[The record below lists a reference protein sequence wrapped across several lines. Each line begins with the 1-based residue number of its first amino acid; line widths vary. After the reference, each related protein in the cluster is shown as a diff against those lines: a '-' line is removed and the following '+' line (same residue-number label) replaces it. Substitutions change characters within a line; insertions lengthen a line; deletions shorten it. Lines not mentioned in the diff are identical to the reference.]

1 MRRYTLTRKLAG
13 AVLTGVPF
21 VALALVIVLAGRG
34 RTAQQDTQLVVV
46 EAGDTLSQIAQRF
59 GTTPEA
65 LVALNAIENPSRIY
79 PNQVL
84 LVPTKPDARLPQ
96 SPGQRVAALTQI
108 PPGVPRRR
116 WRYIVIH
123 HSATSSDCARSI
135 NDYHLRVRGWS
146 NGLGYHFVI
155 GNGSRSR
162 DGAIEV
168 GPRWAKQQNGAHAL
182 SKNNR
187 MNTIGIG
194 ICLVGNFNETQPTE
208 AQMRSLVEL
217 VRRLQ
222 HRYSI
227 PTRRVIGHRDVIEGY
242 TECPGRHFSIERLR
256 KML

>member
-1 MRRYTLTRKLAG
+1 MRRHTLMRKLTG
-13 AVLTGVPF
+13 AVLTSVPF
-21 VALALVIVLAGRG
+21 IELALVIALAGTG
-34 RTAQQDTQLVVV
+34 RTAKQDTQLVVV

-59 GTTPEA
+59 GATPEA
-65 LVALNAIENPSRIY
+65 LVALNAIEDPSRIY

-84 LVPTKPDARLPQ
+84 LVPTKPDGRLPR
-96 SPGQRVAALTQI
+96 SLAQRVAGLTQI
-108 PPGVPRRR
+108 PPGVARRR

-123 HSATSSDCARSI
+123 HSATSSGSARSI
-135 NDYHLRVRGWS
+135 NDYHLHARGWS

-155 GNGSRSR
+155 GNGSRSP

-168 GPRWAKQQNGAHAL
+168 GPRWAKQQTGAHAN

-194 ICLVGNFNETQPTE
+194 ICLVGNFNETHPTD
-208 AQMRSLVEL
+208 AQMRALVEL

-242 TECPGRHFSIERLR
+242 TECPGQHFSIERLR